1 MQICKNVWNIHD
13 STFGDIYFSE
23 FSNLIFKVTVERVV
37 KDEEEVHT
45 IDIDG
50 ILNFENL
57 SRTGFTD

>member
-23 FSNLIFKVTVERVV
+23 FSSLIFKVTVERVV
-37 KDEEEVHT
+37 IDEEEVHI